1 METLDII
8 LLVCFVP
15 SLVTGIRKGLVEQ
28 LVSLISIFAGVWAAF
43 KFSVVIGEWLNGF
56 MHTDQKIVNIRAF
69 AVTVIITI
77 FMLAAVGKLITKTL
91 SLASL
96 GWLNRLLG
104 FVFALLKAAIV
115 IGLLIFILDPVILK
129 FGIVKPEVLN
139 SSVVYT
145 ALRDLSLKVFP
156 YLKELIVNA

>member
-15 SLVTGIRKGLVEQ
+15 ALVTGIRKGLVEQ
-28 LVSLISIFAGVWAAF
+28 LVSLVSIFVGVWAAF
-43 KFSVVIGEWLNGF
+43 KLSVVVGDWLNGF
-56 MHTDQKIVNIRAF
+56 IHADQKIVNIAAF
-69 AVTVIITI
+69 AITVIITI
-77 FMLAAVGKLITKTL
+77 FLLAAVGKIITKTL

-115 IGLLIFILDPVILK
+115 IGLLIFILDPVITK
-129 FGIVKPEVLN
+129 YGIIKAEVLN
-139 SSVVYT
+139 SYVVYT
-145 ALRDLSLKVFP
+145 SLHDLSLKVFP
-156 YLKELIVNA
+156 YLKELIVNG

>member
-15 SLVTGIRKGLVEQ
+15 ALVTGIRKGLVEQ
-28 LVSLISIFAGVWAAF
+28 LVSLVSIFVGVWAAF
-43 KFSVVIGEWLNGF
+43 KFSVVVGDWLNGF
-56 MHTDQKIVNIRAF
+56 IHADQKIVNIAAF
-69 AVTVIITI
+69 AITVIITI
-77 FMLAAVGKLITKTL
+77 FLLAAVGKIITKTL

-115 IGLLIFILDPVILK
+115 IGLLIFILDPVITK
-129 FGIVKPEVLN
+129 YGIIKAEVLN

-145 ALRDLSLKVFP
+145 SLHDLSLKVFP
-156 YLKELIVNA
+156 YLKELIVNG

>member
-15 SLVTGIRKGLVEQ
+15 ALVTGIRKGLVEQ
-28 LVSLISIFAGVWAAF
+28 LVSLVSIFVGVWAAF

-56 MHTDQKIVNIRAF
+56 IHADQKIVNIAAF
-69 AVTVIITI
+69 AITVIITI
-77 FMLAAVGKLITKTL
+77 FLLAAVGKIITKTL

-115 IGLLIFILDPVILK
+115 IGLLIFILDPVITK
-129 FGIVKPEVLN
+129 YGIIKAEVLN

-145 ALRDLSLKVFP
+145 SF
-156 YLKELIVNA
+156 I

>member
-1 METLDII
+1 M
-8 LLVCFVP
+8 P
-15 SLVTGIRKGLVEQ
+15 ALVTGIRKGLVEQ
-28 LVSLISIFAGVWAAF
+28 LVSLVSIFVGVWAAF

-56 MHTDQKIVNIRAF
+56 IHADQKIVNIAAF
-69 AVTVIITI
+69 AITVIITI
-77 FMLAAVGKLITKTL
+77 FLLAAVGKIITKTL

-115 IGLLIFILDPVILK
+115 IGLLIFILDPVITK
-129 FGIVKPEVLN
+129 YGIIKAEVLN

-145 ALRDLSLKVFP
+145 SLHDLSLKVFP
-156 YLKELIVNA
+156 YLKELIVNG

>member
-1 METLDII
+1 M
-8 LLVCFVP
+8 P

-56 MHTDQKIVNIRAF
+56 MHADQKIVNIIAF
-69 AVTVIITI
+69 AVIVIITI
-77 FMLAAVGKLITKTL
+77 FILAAVGKLITKTL

-115 IGLLIFILDPVILK
+115 IGLLIFILK